1 MRPIVVAMGICTQD
15 GRRVVFARFCGYP
28 HDVHMSSTLAFI
40 RLLLTMALA
49 AALVLFPAFLIW
61 SATHLLTPAQWAGQ

>member
-1 MRPIVVAMGICTQD
+1 
-15 GRRVVFARFCGYP
+15 
-28 HDVHMSSTLAFI
+28 MSSTLAFI